1 MARRDIKYARKSQIG
16 GTGSTTLN
24 NFQDNGLSGEVLY
37 NSGAVL
43 ASSATGVDITGD
55 VDVTGD
61 STLGGNVGIGTSSP
75 ASTLD
80 VWGEVLIT
88 DTNAGDEPSL
98 KLRNLAVTAESGTS
112 LIFGSGSVNAASI
125 IARRGSGSTQGYLS
139 FESLH
144 LGDHHYP

>member
-55 VDVTGD
+55 LDVTGD
-61 STLGGNVGIGTSSP
+61 STLGGNVGIGTASP
-75 ASTLD
+75 TAVLDIVNTNPKIRLQDSDLVNVYAEVSGNGGHFTFIADGTNSEANSRIAFDIDGTEKMRLTST
-80 VWGEVLIT
+80 VLT
-88 DTNAGDEPSL
+88 FT
-98 KLRNLAVTAESGTS
+98 
-112 LIFGSGSVNAASI
+112 
-125 IARRGSGSTQGYLS
+125 
-139 FESLH
+139 
-144 LGDHHYP
+144 